1 VSRAR
6 RGGPGFGAAGLAARG
21 AVALRAAALL
31 LGGTLGL
38 AACPGNPSAGGSTP
52 PTARAR
58 PPATR
63 TLLILSLNDF
73 HGHLAPHRVRTYE
86 TPGRMVRV
94 GGAAALVAT
103 VAEIRRQRQGAVL
116 MLDAGDFMQGSV
128 LSNSFEGAPVR
139 ALYRRLG
146 VDAAAIG
153 NHEFDFGPRG
163 PKGTGGPDPLGAL
176 KAWARGAPFPL
187 LSANLTV
194 RSGAKVRWPD
204 NVRAATLVRRAG
216 VTVGVIGL
224 TTRSTP
230 GSTHPA
236 NLRALRFAPLAPAVL
251 ARARELRRRGA
262 EAVVLLAHV
271 GGACPPAAPAAASA
285 ERPPP
290 TAPSPPPPPTS
301 SPAPSPDGRGCR
313 GPIARLVRAL
323 PRGTV
328 DAVLA
333 AHSHRCFWHRI
344 RGVPVV
350 QAGAQGIALGRV
362 ELRVGPRGAS
372 ARALPPRLVCH
383 DVFSDDGGCEAHL
396 RVGTPRGT
404 VTPSPLLARHA
415 RRVADIRRVLQGY
428 RRRLRPRPDQVIARA
443 AAPIPH
449 HRHAPS
455 PMGQRVAEILHRAVP
470 GADAALVNAGG
481 VRAGLP
487 AGPITHRDLYRVFP
501 FDNQLAWAEVT
512 GRELR
517 RLVQGYLGREG
528 GGLLLVSGLRYRVRC
543 GDPDTP
549 KRLVAVTDARGRPL
563 RDDRR
568 YRVVLSDFLLQGGD
582 GFAAVLARVPA
593 SHKKILSGRLVRDAI
608 RRYVRAH
615 PGPLRPPAA
624 FPVTVENGPC
634 APRPRPRTPRHLC
647 R

>member
-1 VSRAR
+1 VH
-6 RGGPGFGAAGLAARG
+6 P
-21 AVALRAAALL
+21 
-31 LGGTLGL
+31 
-38 AACPGNPSAGGSTP
+38 TP
-52 PTARAR
+52 PARAR

-63 TLLILSLNDF
+63 TLLILSINDF

-86 TPGRMVRV
+86 SPRRVVRV

-103 VAEIRRQRQGAVL
+103 VAEIRKRRQGAVL
-116 MLDAGDFMQGSV
+116 LLDAGDFMQGSV
-128 LSNSFEGAPVR
+128 LSNSFEGAPVQ

-187 LSANLTV
+187 LSANLTPRPGV
-194 RSGAKVRWPD
+194 RLRWPD

-224 TTRSTP
+224 TTRTTP
-230 GSTHPA
+230 GTTHPA
-236 NLRALRFAPLAPAVL
+236 NIRALRFGPLAPAVRTW
-251 ARARELRRRGA
+251 ARTLRRRGA

-271 GGACPPAAPAAASA
+271 GGACPRVPAGDAPAG
-285 ERPPP
+285 
-290 TAPSPPPPPTS
+290 S
-301 SPAPSPDGRGCR
+301 SPSTPPAPDGRGCG

-328 DAVLA
+328 DAVIA
-333 AHSHRCFWHRI
+333 AHSHRCMWHRI
-344 RGVPVV
+344 RRVPVV

-362 ELRVGPRGAS
+362 ELRVGPRGVS

-404 VTPSPLLARHA
+404 VAPSPLLARHA
-415 RRVADIRRVLQGY
+415 RGVADIRRVLQGY

-443 AAPIPH
+443 AAPLPH
-449 HRHAPS
+449 VRYAPS
-455 PMGQRVAEILHRAVP
+455 PMGQLVAEILHRAVP

-512 GRELR
+512 GSELR
-517 RLVQGYLGREG
+517 RLMQGYLGREG

-543 GDPDTP
+543 GDPKAP

-593 SHKKILSGRLVRDAI
+593 SHKKILAGQLVRDAI
-608 RRYVRAH
+608 RKYVRTRE
-615 PGPLRPPAA
+615 GPLRPPSAS
-624 FPVTVENGPC
+624 PVTVENGPC